1 MTSRECE
8 IITLKAT
15 GKTNLDIS
23 QILGE
28 VHFNNVSAKTIASI
42 VFQQIYPKLNVPN
55 KFDLIKKIHAIG
67 LGRTIPKSLINNQ
80 LILFSSGS
88 WDI

>member
-1 MTSRECE
+1 MRECE

-15 GKTNLDIS
+15 GKTNLEIS

-28 VHFNNVSAKTIASI
+28 VNFKNVSAKTIASI
-42 VFQQIYPKLNVPN
+42 VFQQIYPKLNVHN

-67 LGRTIPKSLINNQ
+67 LDLMIPKSLISNNQ